1 MTEDDILVVPNIPL
15 ISGIPNAKSLGFIA
29 EFGFRTIL
37 GRTKPQ
43 QFQNISV
50 AKYFHGYTDDF
61 MNLVKVVKWDFNP
74 EDVGILAPRRG
85 VTKKAVTVRSG
96 TGNINDVGKIVAVDG
111 KTKLDIWKSEGC
123 NQISGSDGV
132 IYGPDLVQNKKDLQV
147 YLTNFCRSLPLTF
160 DKEEKIMN
168 GMRSYR
174 YKAPYGSFSS
184 PETIHENKFYCEL
197 KSVKEK
203 HVNGVLDVSSCID
216 GSPPIYISHPHFMEG
231 DEELFKHFEG
241 LKPESS
247 LHESFANIHPRLSV
261 PIFGVSRM
269 QISLKVNQFGKY
281 YKNIPDGLILPLVW
295 IETTTEEFPNNV
307 KSRLFLSTI
316 VVDYLEIFFKFG
328 SLLSF
333 AIAFFIL
340 IFNQTCTFKNVA
352 VWIRDHVHPSNQI
365 I

>member
-1 MTEDDILVVPNIPL
+1 M
-15 ISGIPNAKSLGFIA
+15 ISGIPNAKSLGFIG

-37 GRTKPQ
+37 GTTRPK

-61 MNLVKVVKWDFNP
+61 LNLVKVVKWDFNP

-96 TGNINDVGKIVAVDG
+96 TGNVYDVGKIVAVDG
-111 KTKLDIWKSEGC
+111 KTKLDIWKTDSC
-123 NQISGSDGV
+123 NEISGSDGV
-132 IYGPDLVQNKKDLQV
+132 IYGPSLVHKKEDLHV
-147 YLTNFCRSLPLTF
+147 YLTNFCRSLPLVF

-184 PETIHENKFYCEL
+184 PETFPENKFYCEL
-197 KSVKEK
+197 KSVSEK
-203 HVNGVLDVSSCID
+203 QPDGVLDVSSCID
-216 GSPPIYISHPHFMEG
+216 GNPPIFISHPHFMEG
-231 DEELFKHFEG
+231 DQELFKHFEG
-241 LKPESS
+241 LKPEPR

-269 QISLKVNQFGKY
+269 QISLRVNRFGKY

-295 IETTTEEFPNNV
+295 IETTTDEFPANV
-307 KSRLFLSTI
+307 MTRLYLSTI
-316 VVDYLEIFFKFG
+316 IVDNLEIFFKFG
-328 SLLSF
+328 SLLCF
-333 AIAFFIL
+333 AAAFFIL
-340 IFNQTCTFKNVA
+340 VFNQTCTFKNVA
-352 VWIRDHVHPSNQI
+352 LWIRDHVRPSSQI